1 MALCPFAKHKLI
13 PPGASDPRITPVGAI
28 LHVDAGG
35 ASSLFKFFRDRSGGI
50 ESHFHIKWNGDIEQ
64 YRDTA
69 YEADANH
76 NGNSFSRGG
85 RRVGYISIETQGF
98 GNGWWTKRQLRSIKR
113 LLLWL
118 NATHDFPL
126 VKCSDP
132 YGGGVGY
139 HVMWGAPGAWTPVAK
154 SCPGPNRIKQF
165 NEELVPWMVSL
176 RRTRGPEVDAAL
188 EALNRAKGRGAR
200 RAAIEAAQTALLS
213 IREWVR
219 K

>member
-1 MALCPFAKHKLI
+1 MALCPFATHKLI
-13 PPGASDPRITPVGAI
+13 PPGANDPKIRATTAI

-35 ASSLFKFFRDRSGGI
+35 AETLFDFFKYRSGGI
-50 ESHFHIKWNGDIEQ
+50 ESHFYIKWDGTIEQ

-69 YEADANH
+69 YEADANYRA
-76 NGNSFSRGG
+76 NPFA
-85 RRVGYISIETQGF
+85 ISIETQGF
-98 GNGWWTKRQLRSIKR
+98 GGGWWNKRQLRQIKR

-118 NATHDFPL
+118 EATHHIPL
-126 VKCSDP
+126 DVAGPSGP
-132 YGGGVGY
+132 GVGY
-139 HVMWGAPGAWTPVAK
+139 HTLHSTWSPVAK

-165 NEELVPWMVSL
+165 NEELVPWMVL
-176 RRTRGPEVDAAL
+176 QHRTRGAEVDAAL
-188 EALNRAKGRGAR
+188 AALNRAKGRGAR